1 MITRNR
7 PASGPGKQ
15 AYEARRAA
23 KAGISLDRW
32 LARKEAARKAASPP
46 AAQPNPVLAQARSV
60 WRRLIE
66 RAHRPL

>member
-1 MITRNR
+1 MNSRDN
-7 PASGPGKQ
+7 PASGQGKQ

-23 KAGISLDRW
+23 KAGVSLDNW
-32 LARKEAARKAASPP
+32 LARKEGARKAVSTP
-46 AAQPNPVLAQARSV
+46 AAQPNPVLALARSV